1 MSKNRTYKDLVAED
15 RERFIGKKVKY
26 EGGIYTIVDV
36 DYNGALYIDL
46 EGRFTDTTAV
56 SRFDTNIEIF

>member
-1 MSKNRTYKDLVAED
+1 MTYKELVAED
-15 RERFIGKKVKY
+15 RARFIGKKVKY

-36 DYNGALYIDL
+36 DYNGALMIDR
-46 EGRFTDTTAV
+46 ETRFTATTAI

>member
-1 MSKNRTYKDLVAED
+1 MTYKELVAED
-15 RERFIGKKVKY
+15 QARFIGKKVKY

-36 DYNGALYIDL
+36 DYNGALMIDR
-46 EGRFTDTTAV
+46 ETRFTDTTAI

>member
-1 MSKNRTYKDLVAED
+1 MTYKELVAED
-15 RERFIGKKVKY
+15 RARFIGKKVKY

-36 DYNGALYIDL
+36 DYNGALMIDR
-46 EGRFTDTTAV
+46 ETRFTDTTAI

>member
-1 MSKNRTYKDLVAED
+1 MTYKEFVAED
-15 RERFIGKKVKY
+15 RTRFIGKKVKY

-36 DYNGALYIDL
+36 DYNGALMIDR
-46 EGRFTDTTAV
+46 ETRFTDTTAI